1 MTRERGQ
8 RRRWVLSQMS
18 IRSLHP
24 VKQSQLLPQHSHNPF
39 SNNFFCKLLYFTGHL
54 VMFFLFFVKPKKGP
68 MEHLHLSETFS
79 YPSLIGVKL
88 SYLLR
93 VFVYDNWPLREVWLY
108 QIGWFFGKNPNGLR
122 TRLIFGKLCCNMKC
136 MHKISR
142 DRDHSEGWGVG
153 VNGHSENSSVLVPWP
168 FP

>member
-1 MTRERGQ
+1 MNQERGQ

-39 SNNFFCKLLYFTGHL
+39 SNNFFWKLLYFTGHL
-54 VMFFLFFVKPKKGP
+54 VMFFFFFVKPKKGP

-93 VFVYDNWPLREVWLY
+93 VFVITS
-108 QIGWFFGKNPNGLR
+108 IGLLGKCGCTKSDDFSEKFQMAFNPAS
-122 TRLIFGKLCCNMKC
+122 F
-136 MHKISR
+136 
-142 DRDHSEGWGVG
+142 
-153 VNGHSENSSVLVPWP
+153 SENYVVIWNACTWFPEIGTILRGEGGGQLP
-168 FP
+168 FGTFPKIHPIW